1 MSELIH
7 SYGAYSNWGCYIK
20 TDIWNIVN
28 VSCGATEPCLFQR
41 DRGKCKNN
49 TIMFAEK
56 VQFQRKCPTKTR
68 IQIELREESFNGLMK
83 CVNRRLIA
91 SNNAS
96 FGLEFRKISSFVPP
110 DNFSVSINRSLRSHL
125 DTLNILLSSSSANNF
140 VIEFSGP
147 AVFQSDCLYSDDI
160 ALIHFLLWNVPL
172 TTENIFTPIVVE
184 DM

>member
-1 MSELIH
+1 VRTAIEGVIS
-7 SYGAYSNWGCYIK
+7 K
-20 TDIWNIVN
+20 PDIWNIVN

-56 VQFQRKCPTKTR
+56 VQSQRKCPTKTR
-68 IQIELREESFNGLMK
+68 IQIELHEESFNGLMK

-125 DTLNILLSSSSANNF
+125 DTLNT
-140 VIEFSGP
+140 
-147 AVFQSDCLYSDDI
+147 Y
-160 ALIHFLLWNVPL
+160 
-172 TTENIFTPIVVE
+172 IVVLQLRQQLCYRIFRARGFSKRLSLFR
-184 DM
+184 